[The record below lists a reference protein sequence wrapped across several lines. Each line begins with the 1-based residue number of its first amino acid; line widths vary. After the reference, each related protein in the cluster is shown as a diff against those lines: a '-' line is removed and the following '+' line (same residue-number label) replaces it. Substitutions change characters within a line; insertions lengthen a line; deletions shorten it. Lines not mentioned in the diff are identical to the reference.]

1 MGFMDMFNMD
11 SIMESATQMADQMI
25 SGTIDL
31 VDNLMSSV
39 MLT

>member
-1 MGFMDMFNMD
+1 MLNMD
-11 SIMESATQMADQMI
+11 SIIESATSVADQMI

-39 MLT
+39 MLS